1 MEFKLNHLIS
11 ITLKRRFM
19 SINKY
24 IRHAWCFTIM
34 TSFIF
39 FLSACSSDSAE
50 ESDQFDDEQIT
61 EEEKPADKETKVKK
75 PGKVF
80 YTIPSPLELTSII
93 KKAGADYD
101 KTVCNSVDNLPKYL
115 TMTSMALNLG
125 IYGAD
130 LSYSSIFEQTQETM
144 HYFAACKRL
153 ADDLGITSAFGES
166 TVKRIQKNLNNRD
179 SLISIISDSYWET
192 DAYLKENNRS
202 STSALVIAGGWIE
215 GLYVSVNIAGK
226 TENNK
231 DIVSRIGEQKL
242 TLGNLIAMLQ
252 HYSDEEVKPI
262 IADLQD
268 LRTTYNGVV
277 INYTRREPI
286 TDSESKITILQT
298 TSEITIGEA
307 ELAAITEKVK
317 SIRNNI
323 VK

>member
-1 MEFKLNHLIS
+1 ML
-11 ITLKRRFM
+11 
-19 SINKY
+19 INKHIKHVGY
-24 IRHAWCFTIM
+24 FAIIM
-34 TSFIF
+34 SFLF
-39 FLSACSSDSAE
+39 FMSACSSDATD
-50 ESDQFDDEQIT
+50 ESDQFDEEQVSEEDEPKA
-61 EEEKPADKETKVKK
+61 EESKVKK
-75 PGKVF
+75 TGKVF

-93 KKAGADYD
+93 KKAGAAYD
-101 KTVCNSVDNLPKYL
+101 KTICNSVDNISNYH
-115 TMTSMALNLG
+115 TQTSMALNLG

-144 HYFAACKRL
+144 HYFAACKTL

-202 STSALVIAGGWIE
+202 STSALVVAGGWIE
-215 GLYVSVNIAGK
+215 GLYVSVNIASK

-231 DIVSRIGEQKL
+231 EIVSRIGEQKL

-252 HYSDEEVKPI
+252 HFSDDEVKPI
-262 IADLQD
+262 VEDLQD
-268 LRTTYNGVV
+268 LRSTYEGVE
-277 INYTRREPI
+277 ITYTRREPI
-286 TDSESKITILQT
+286 TDSKSKVTTLQT
-298 TSEITIGEA
+298 TSEIIIGEE